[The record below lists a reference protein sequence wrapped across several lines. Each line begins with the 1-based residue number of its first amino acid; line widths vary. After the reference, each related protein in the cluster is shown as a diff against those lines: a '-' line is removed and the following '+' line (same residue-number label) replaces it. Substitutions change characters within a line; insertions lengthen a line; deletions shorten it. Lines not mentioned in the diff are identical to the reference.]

1 MDPKQIEEACDRHG
15 AKVVSD
21 AAYKRMSG
29 DREALRRLGL
39 DAADIGEAN
48 HITVICHRLMSPEE
62 QAADYGEAVV
72 ELARIGSRSG

>member
-1 MDPKQIEEACDRHG
+1 MDDKAIEAACERHG

-21 AAYKRMSG
+21 AAYRRMNG

-48 HITVICHRLMSPEE
+48 HITVICHRLMSPGE

-72 ELARIGSRSG
+72 EAARIGSRRP